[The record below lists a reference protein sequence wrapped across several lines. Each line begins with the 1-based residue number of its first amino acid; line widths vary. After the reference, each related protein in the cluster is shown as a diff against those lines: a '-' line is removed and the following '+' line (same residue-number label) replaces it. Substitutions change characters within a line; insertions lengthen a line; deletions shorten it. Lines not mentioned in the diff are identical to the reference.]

1 MVRLLFLSVENLANK
16 RISRTVE
23 LLSKVLTFGKTQINL
38 VFLSLNRTFATQ
50 KTQKIMIYKYCGHS
64 GVQLPVLS
72 LGLWHNFGSVDD
84 FSVATQMVVRA
95 FDAGICHFDL
105 ANNYGPVPGSAE
117 TNFGR
122 ILKNELASHRDEMFI
137 SSKAGHD
144 MWQGVYGT
152 GSSRKNLMASCD
164 QSLRRTGLEYFDVFY
179 SHRYDG
185 VTPVEET
192 MGALIDLVRQG
203 KALYVGISKYP
214 PELQQRCYDILKEAH
229 VPCLLS
235 QYRCSMFD
243 PKAKMGNFQIAA
255 DNGSG
260 IICFSPLAQGLL
272 TGKYNNGIPEGSRA
286 ARSTGFLQQ
295 SQVTPARVEAVK
307 KLAVIAEERGQS
319 IAQMALAWVLSDERV
334 TSCIIGTSSVA
345 QLENNLATVDNLSF
359 SEEELKKI
367 DTIIRQ
373 KELWF

>member
-1 MVRLLFLSVENLANK
+1 M
-16 RISRTVE
+16 
-23 LLSKVLTFGKTQINL
+23 
-38 VFLSLNRTFATQ
+38 
-50 KTQKIMIYKYCGHS
+50 
-64 GVQLPVLS
+64 PVLS

-84 FSVATQMVVRA
+84 FSVATQMVVQA
-95 FDAGICHFDL
+95 FEAGICHFDL

-122 ILKNELASHRDEMFI
+122 ILKNQLASHRDEMFI

-144 MWQGVYGT
+144 MWPGVYG
-152 GSSRKNLMASCD
+152 GNSSRKNLIASCD
-164 QSLRRTGLEYFDVFY
+164 QSLKRTGLEYFDIFY

-185 VTPVEET
+185 VTPIKET
-192 MGALIDLVRQG
+192 MQALIDLVRQG

-214 PELQQRCYDILKEAH
+214 PELQQQCYDILKEAH

-243 PKAKMGNFQIAA
+243 PKAKQNNFQIAT

-272 TGKYNNGIPEGSRA
+272 TGKYDNGIPEDSRA
-286 ARSTGFLQQ
+286 AKSTGFLQQ
-295 SQVTPARVEAVK
+295 SQVTPERVEAVK
-307 KLAVIAEERGQS
+307 QLALIAKERGQS
-319 IAQMALAWVLSDERV
+319 IAQMALAWVLADKRV

-345 QLENNLATVDNLSF
+345 QLENNLETLNNLTF
-359 SEEELKKI
+359 SNDEIERI
-367 DTIIRQ
+367 NHIINSPI
-373 KELWF
+373 LHF

>member
-1 MVRLLFLSVENLANK
+1 M
-16 RISRTVE
+16 
-23 LLSKVLTFGKTQINL
+23 
-38 VFLSLNRTFATQ
+38 
-50 KTQKIMIYKYCGHS
+50 
-64 GVQLPVLS
+64 PVLS

-84 FSVATQMVVRA
+84 FSVATQMVVKA
-95 FDAGICHFDL
+95 FEAGICHFDL

-117 TNFGR
+117 ENFGR
-122 ILKNELASHRDEMFI
+122 ILKNQLASHRDEMFI

-144 MWQGVYGT
+144 MWPGVYGT
-152 GSSRKNLMASCD
+152 GSSRKNLIASCD
-164 QSLRRTGLEYFDVFY
+164 QSLKRTGLEYFDIFY

-185 VTPVEET
+185 VTPIEET
-192 MGALIDLVRQG
+192 MQALIDLVRQG

-243 PKAKMGNFQIAA
+243 PKAKNNNFQIAA

-286 ARSTGFLQQ
+286 ARSTGFLQL
-295 SQVTPARVEAVK
+295 SQVTEERVEAVK
-307 KLAVIAEERGQS
+307 KLAVIAEERKQS
-319 IAQMALAWVLSDERV
+319 IAQMALAWVLADKRV

-345 QLENNLATVDNLSF
+345 QLENNLATLDNLSF
-359 SEEELKKI
+359 SEEELERI
-367 DTIIRQ
+367 DSIINNPN
-373 KELWF
+373 LYF

>member
-1 MVRLLFLSVENLANK
+1 MQYR
-16 RISRTVE
+16 
-23 LLSKVLTFGKTQINL
+23 
-38 VFLSLNRTFATQ
+38 
-50 KTQKIMIYKYCGHS
+50 YCGHS

-84 FSVATQMVVRA
+84 FSTATQMVVRA

-122 ILKNELASHRDEMFI
+122 ILRNNLASHRDEMFI

-164 QSLRRTGLEYFDVFY
+164 QSLKRTGLEYFDIFY

-185 VTPVEET
+185 VTPIEET
-192 MGALIDLVRQG
+192 MQALIDLVHQG

-243 PKAKMGNFQIAA
+243 PKAKMNNFQIAT

-295 SQVTPARVEAVK
+295 SQVTPERVEAVK
-307 KLAVIAEERGQS
+307 KLAAIAEERGQS
-319 IAQMALAWVLSDERV
+319 IAQMALAWVLADERV

-345 QLENNLATVDNLSF
+345 QLESNLAALNHLTF
-359 SEEELKKI
+359 SEEEMERI
-367 DTIIRQ
+367 NNIINTPL
-373 KELWF
+373 LWF

>member
-1 MVRLLFLSVENLANK
+1 MQY
-16 RISRTVE
+16 T
-23 LLSKVLTFGKTQINL
+23 
-38 VFLSLNRTFATQ
+38 
-50 KTQKIMIYKYCGHS
+50 YCGRS
-64 GVQLPVLS
+64 GVQLPRLS

-84 FSVATQMVVRA
+84 FGMARDMVLRA

-117 TNFGR
+117 ENFGR
-122 ILKNELASHRDEMFI
+122 IVRENLATHRDEMFI

-144 MWQGVYGT
+144 MWPGVYGT
-152 GSSRKNLMASCD
+152 GSSRKNIIASCD
-164 QSLRRTGLEYFDVFY
+164 QSLRRTRLTYFDVFY

-192 MGALIDLVRQG
+192 MEALIQLVRQG

-214 PELQQRCYDILKEAH
+214 PHEQQLAYDILREAH

-243 PKAKMGNFQIAA
+243 QKARLANFQLAA

-272 TGKYNNGIPEGSRA
+272 TGKYDHGIPPGSRA
-286 ARSTGFLQQ
+286 ARATGFLQAA
-295 SQVTPARVEAVK
+295 QVTEERVEAARELGR
-307 KLAVIAEERGQS
+307 LARRRGQTL
-319 IAQMALAWVLSDERV
+319 AQMALAWVLSDERV
-334 TSCIIGTSSVA
+334 TSLIIGTSSVH
-345 QLENNLATVDNLSF
+345 QLDDNIKALYNPTF
-359 SEEELKKI
+359 TPEELAEVEAI
-367 DTIIRQ
+367 VNRPGIS
-373 KELWF
+373 F

>member
-1 MVRLLFLSVENLANK
+1 MWPVMPATPWSAVSVVQTL
-16 RISRTVE
+16 I
-23 LLSKVLTFGKTQINL
+23 F
-38 VFLSLNRTFATQ
+38 Q
-50 KTQKIMIYKYCGHS
+50 KTLKKNY
-64 GVQLPVLS
+64 
-72 LGLWHNFGSVDD
+72 LGAL
-84 FSVATQMVVRA
+84 VATQMVVRA

-122 ILKNELASHRDEMFI
+122 ILKNQLASHRDEMFI

-144 MWQGVYGT
+144 MWPGVYG
-152 GSSRKNLMASCD
+152 GNSSRKNLIASCD
-164 QSLRRTGLEYFDVFY
+164 QSLKRTGLEYFDIFY

-192 MGALIDLVRQG
+192 MQALIDLVRQG

-243 PKAKMGNFQIAA
+243 PQAKNENFQLAA

-260 IICFSPLAQGLL
+260 VICFSPLH
-272 TGKYNNGIPEGSRA
+272 RA
-286 ARSTGFLQQ
+286 
-295 SQVTPARVEAVK
+295 
-307 KLAVIAEERGQS
+307 
-319 IAQMALAWVLSDERV
+319 
-334 TSCIIGTSSVA
+334 C
-345 QLENNLATVDNLSF
+345 
-359 SEEELKKI
+359 
-367 DTIIRQ
+367 
-373 KELWF
+373 